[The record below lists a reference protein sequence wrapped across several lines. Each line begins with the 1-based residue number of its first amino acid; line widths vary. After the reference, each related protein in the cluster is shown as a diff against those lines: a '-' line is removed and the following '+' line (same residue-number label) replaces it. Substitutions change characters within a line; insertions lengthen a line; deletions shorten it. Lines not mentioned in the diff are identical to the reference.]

1 MWKFQDRD
9 VKIRVD
15 GNGKEWFCGRDVCK
29 ILGFKDIKVTLLRQ
43 VKQAYKCSLKSLKL
57 DGELPPA
64 YHEGKAVYISE
75 PGLYQLIFSSRLE
88 TADAFRTWVFE
99 EVLPGLGYL
108 IHTFTTPSAE
118 IPSTSSAQSQE
129 LKRQKIQSLYRHLG
143 VSVDPN
149 LADLE
154 RFRLK
159 TTGSQIIFRFM
170 TSNGE
175 WENLTNKRTGK
186 WLADNTLKKILG
198 GHSGMVRHLGLEDIP
213 ERFKR
218 QKDAARRLNKSLPT
232 DLEMESIPLDD
243 LGRRVSDVDSELRKS
258 FAELPMRD
266 LLGLDKALQRIQG
279 ELANN
284 IAKLS
289 QVDHHIAHENEKLKT
304 MDSSYTEEQ
313 REEVTKTPQ
322 QTSR

>member
-1 MWKFQDRD
+1 MFEGEDLPLMHHTGD
-9 VKIRVD
+9 VTD
-15 GNGKEWFCGRDVCK
+15 DMLDV
-29 ILGFKDIKVTLLRQ
+29 IT
-43 VKQAYKCSLKSLKL
+43 
-57 DGELPPA
+57 PA
-64 YHEGKAVYISE
+64 A
-75 PGLYQLIFSSRLE
+75 QE
-88 TADAFRTWVFE
+88 TS
-99 EVLPGLGYL
+99 
-108 IHTFTTPSAE
+108 FTIPSAE

-149 LADLE
+149 LAALD

-159 TTGSQIIFRFM
+159 TTGSQTIFRFM
-170 TSNGE
+170 TSNRE

-258 FAELPMRD
+258 FAELPMR
-266 LLGLDKALQRIQG
+266 
-279 ELANN
+279 
-284 IAKLS
+284 
-289 QVDHHIAHENEKLKT
+289 
-304 MDSSYTEEQ
+304 
-313 REEVTKTPQ
+313 
-322 QTSR
+322 